1 MSARARH
8 SFYLPVLV
16 AAILLLGPGKALGF
30 QAAGQP
36 ASGQAPFFKGENGT
50 LLLVRAWN
58 PRNGELIGWMPIHRA
73 AITLQL
79 VAGKPPEL
87 NLNDAETMAWLPRA
101 DSPAS
106 GGDARISPA
115 PRLFKGEKW
124 LPLKR
129 AANLVRIRKRLFL
142 IRAIEF
148 GESEWRRSA
157 GVR

>member
-1 MSARARH
+1 MSARAGH
-8 SFYLPVLV
+8 AFYLLVLV
-16 AAILLLGPGKALGF
+16 GAILLLGPGKALGF

-36 ASGQAPFFKGENGT
+36 ASGQASFLKGENGT

-58 PRNGELIGWMPIHRA
+58 PRNGELIGWMPSHRA

-79 VAGKPPEL
+79 VVGKTPEL
-87 NLNDAETMAWLPRA
+87 NLNDAETMAWLPRP
-101 DSPAS
+101 DSPGS
-106 GGDARISPA
+106 GGDVRISPA
-115 PRLFKGEKW
+115 PRLFEGEKW